1 MSSYQ
6 IGIFV
11 LMGINLLVVL
21 GLSLLT
27 GFTGLFSF
35 GNAGFMAI
43 GGYTAVLLT
52 TRVGVPFLPSVLLG
66 GVAAA
71 VFAALI
77 SKITLKLKG
86 DYFCIATLGMG
97 ESIRLFLNNID
108 YFGGSRGIPGIPLF
122 TNLWYVL
129 GFDLFCVVV
138 MVNILKSKHGRGMVA
153 VREEEL
159 AAEVIGINTFKYKMI
174 SFMFSGFFAGIA
186 GALLAHYMC
195 FIQPNLFSYARST
208 ELTIM
213 VIFGGL
219 GSVSGSI
226 ISAIILTALPEVL
239 RAFSEW
245 RLVCYGLAVIIMMIS
260 RPEGLM
266 GGHEITWRQIVL
278 TWKWVLERLRKT
290 KRPVAMGGN

>member
-1 MSSYQ
+1 MSTYQ
-6 IGIFV
+6 IGIV
-11 LMGINLLVVL
+11 ILMGINLLVVL

-52 TRVGVPFLPSVLLG
+52 TRLETPFLVALLLG
-66 GVAAA
+66 GGVASL
-71 VFAALI
+71 FAAMI
-77 SKITLKLKG
+77 GKITLSLKG

-97 ESIRLFLNNID
+97 ESIRLFLNNIQF
-108 YFGGSRGIPGIPLF
+108 FGGSRGIPGIPQL
-122 TNLWYVL
+122 TTVWHVL
-129 GFDLFCVVV
+129 GFDLLCVLIL
-138 MVNILKSKHGRGMVA
+138 VNILQAKHGRCMVA

-159 AAEVIGINTFKYKMI
+159 AAEVIGISSFKYKLT
-174 SFMFSGFFAGIA
+174 SFMLSACFAGVA
-186 GALLAHYMC
+186 GGLLAHYMS
-195 FIQPNLFSYARST
+195 FIQPNLFTYARST

-219 GSVSGSI
+219 GSLSGSI
-226 ISAIILTALPEVL
+226 ISAMVLTALPEVL

-245 RLVCYGLAVIIMMIS
+245 RLVCYGLAVILMMIS

-266 GGHEITWRQIVL
+266 GGHEIT
-278 TWKWVLERLRKT
+278 LEAIHRVFRNVQARLQRGK
-290 KRPVAMGGN
+290 VAMITKEP